1 MGHGVGRI
9 KRLLGGGCG
18 RGKRIIVVRTHAC
31 LPGCVR
37 WPNFFV
43 EWAAQGPDDA
53 KNIWAVY
60 ASFVATD
67 KDTTSELLQEVTAS
81 DEGEE
86 IALVI

>member
-1 MGHGVGRI
+1 MAAAEGNGLLSSAPTPVYQAASVG
-9 KRLLGGGCG
+9 
-18 RGKRIIVVRTHAC
+18 
-31 LPGCVR
+31 
-37 WPNFFV
+37 PNFFV

-86 IALVI
+86 TALVI